1 MVISE
6 LSNIIDC
13 IDFMLVLQII
23 IILAVL
29 IAANIYLYKSEKMR
43 KVEEKEELLKLKRK
57 LIQEGVAENE
67 INEDD
72 LKDEIAP
79 KPRYAWIFGIVV
91 CLDIWIVGAVF
102 THLWAG
108 TFFTEV
114 DPNDN
119 RKALFG
125 DSFGAVNALISA
137 FAFAGLIVAFI
148 IQRYELRLQWKELK
162 NTREEL
168 RGQKVEFEMQNKTL
182 RRECFENTFFSML
195 QMQQT
200 ITEGLILHNR
210 ERNPHFKKEDFM
222 TYPEYIY
229 TSVKGREVFHK
240 IYDNNSTFQLL
251 SNGWRDY
258 GGLLETLRHNGY
270 NWFAQNDELTFLDH
284 YFRHLYRIIK
294 YVDDNKDII
303 VFAEEGKEDEVRYS
317 YVSILRATLSDYEL
331 GCLFYNCLSQ
341 NGRAKFKPLVEKYSF
356 FNNIRD
362 KVLLDPEKDKNE
374 YATKA
379 FNREA

>member
-1 MVISE
+1 ME
-6 LSNIIDC
+6 C

-23 IILAVL
+23 IIVVVL
-29 IAANIYLYKSEKMR
+29 ITANIYLSKSEKRR
-43 KVEEKEELLKLKRK
+43 KVEEKKELLKLKRK
-57 LIQEGVAENE
+57 LIQEGLSENE

-108 TFFTEV
+108 AFFTEV

-210 ERNPHFKKEDFM
+210 EKNPNYKEGDM
-222 TYPEYIY
+222 TTWPEYNY
-229 TSVKGREVFHK
+229 TMVMGREVFHK
-240 IYDNNSTFQLL
+240 IYDNNNNFQLL
-251 SNGWRDY
+251 SSGWRDY
-258 GGLLETLRHNGY
+258 GGLLESLRHNGY

-294 YVDDNKDII
+294 YVDENRDIT
-303 VFAEEGKEDEVRYS
+303 VFAEEDKEDDVRYS
-317 YVSILRATLSDYEL
+317 YVAILRATISDYEL
-331 GCLFYNCLSQ
+331 GCLFYNCLSE
-341 NGRAKFKPLVEKYSF
+341 NGRVKFKPLVEKYSF

-374 YATKA
+374 YAAKA

>member
-1 MVISE
+1 
-6 LSNIIDC
+6 
-13 IDFMLVLQII
+13 MLVHQVII
-23 IILAVL
+23 IVVVL
-29 IAANIYLYKSEKMR
+29 FAANFFLYKSVKRR
-43 KVEEKEELLKLKRK
+43 KVEEKEKLLKLKQK
-57 LIQEGVAENE
+57 LIDEGVPENK
-67 INEDD
+67 IDTDD

-79 KPRYAWIFGIVV
+79 NPRYVWTLGIVV
-91 CLDIWIVGAVF
+91 CLDIWIVGAVL

-108 TFFTEV
+108 AFFTEV
-114 DPNDN
+114 NPNDN

-168 RGQKVEFEMQNKTL
+168 RGQKVEFEIQNKTL

-200 ITEGLILHNR
+200 ITEGLILYNR
-210 ERNPHFKKEDFM
+210 EKNPNYQEDDMM
-222 TYPEYIY
+222 TWPEYDY
-229 TSVKGREVFHK
+229 TTIKGREVFRK
-240 IYDNNSTFQLL
+240 IYDNNKDFQLL

-258 GGLLETLRHNGY
+258 GGLLDILRHNGY
-270 NWFAQNDELTFLDH
+270 NWFGENDELTFLDH

-294 YVDDNKDII
+294 YVDDNRDII
-303 VFAEEGKEDEVRYS
+303 VFAEEGKEDEVRYN

-331 GCLFYNCLSQ
+331 GCLFYNCLSK
-341 NGRAKFKPLVEKYSF
+341 NGRVKFKPLVEKYTF

-374 YATKA
+374 YAAKA
-379 FNREA
+379 FNRDA